1 MLTRPT
7 LIHESW
13 WEYWWELM
21 GPLKGIGGILVEFT
35 IKSIFWVIGHF
46 RKPLRVGD
54 LISEYGRDVVLE
66 VVQVDKKTRLKYLH
80 TEYMHR
86 EFPILIG
93 NCYDYNNYVARGA
106 HTGNQDELKARF
118 L

>member
-1 MLTRPT
+1 MSKFKPGDWVRYTDL
-7 LIHESW
+7 
-13 WEYWWELM
+13 
-21 GPLKGIGGILVEFT
+21 PL
-35 IKSIFWVIGHF
+35 
-46 RKPLRVGD
+46 
-54 LISEYGRDVVLE
+54 
-66 VVQVDKKTRLKYLH
+66 DKKTRLKYLH